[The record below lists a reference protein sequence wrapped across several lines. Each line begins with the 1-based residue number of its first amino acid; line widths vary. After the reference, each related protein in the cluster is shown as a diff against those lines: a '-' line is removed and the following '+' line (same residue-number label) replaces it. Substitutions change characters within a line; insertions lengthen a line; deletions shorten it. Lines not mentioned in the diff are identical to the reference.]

1 MPELDFSLFPDG
13 FQGFY
18 EGFVARLPEDTEAPD
33 PMELYHSASDL
44 ICEFDLFLS
53 DPMAWM
59 TYKDLYYDW
68 DDDDWDDDDD
78 DWDDDDEDEDE
89 DIDSEN
95 WDEPIKNSDS
105 IPNPITLNNEEEDDD
120 DE

>member
-1 MPELDFSLFPDG
+1 MSELDFSLFPDR
-13 FQGFY
+13 FQEFY

-33 PMELYHSASDL
+33 PMELYHSAMDR
-44 ICEFDLFLS
+44 ICDFNLFLS

-59 TYKDLYYDW
+59 TYKDLYS
-68 DDDDWDDDDD
+68 DWDDDDD
-78 DWDDDDEDEDE
+78 DDDWDVDYDDE

-95 WDEPIKNSDS
+95 WDEPIENPDS
-105 IPNPITLNNEEEDDD
+105 ISNPITLNNEEEDDD